1 MRSLGKNPIK
11 EVNKMSTAITE
22 NKFSFEETFE
32 LVKGQNIEQT
42 MRSFAE
48 RMQIYR
54 AGIKEIRTKLEILD
68 EEFQTK
74 FSYNPIHHI
83 ESRLKSPQSIVK
95 KVKAKGL
102 PVTVESMSANITD
115 VAGIRVICNY
125 IDDIYRVAELL
136 TGQDDVTLIR
146 VRDYIKNPKPSG
158 YKSLH
163 LIVEV
168 PIFLSTGPVPIP
180 VEIQIRTIA
189 MDFWAS
195 LEHKLKYKKDVDN
208 TEEIEMQLRACS
220 DSIEALDYQMQEIRN
235 KIDRSRG

>member
-136 TGQDDVTLIR
+136 TGQDDVTLDR
-146 VRDYIKNPKPSG
+146 
-158 YKSLH
+158 KS
-163 LIVEV
+163 VV
-168 PIFLSTGPVPIP
+168 
-180 VEIQIRTIA
+180 
-189 MDFWAS
+189 
-195 LEHKLKYKKDVDN
+195 
-208 TEEIEMQLRACS
+208 
-220 DSIEALDYQMQEIRN
+220 
-235 KIDRSRG
+235 

>member
-1 MRSLGKNPIK
+1 
-11 EVNKMSTAITE
+11 MSQTLPAATE
-22 NKFSFEETFE
+22 NKLDFESAAE
-32 LVKGQNIEQT
+32 LVKGQNIEQI

-95 KVKAKGL
+95 KVRAKGL

-136 TGQDDVTLIR
+136 TGQDDVTLVR

-168 PIFLSTGPVPIP
+168 PIFLSAGPAPIP

-195 LEHKLKYKKDVDN
+195 LEHKLKYKTDNDVSPDLRKR
-208 TEEIEMQLRACS
+208 LRACA
-220 DSIEALDYQMQEIRN
+220 DEIFALDKEMQDIHTTIQAQN
-235 KIDRSRG
+235 GGG